1 MLFRSKPRPQPAAE
15 PAPAESNAFPE
26 IDGIDTTRAAR
37 RLGGDRAMFIG
48 LLQHFVADNRDAA
61 AETRARLAAG
71 DLEAAARRM
80 HTLRGNAGFIC
91 ALDLMDSAG
100 ELEKAIE
107 AGADATDL
115 DARLDAIGAEIDA
128 LVAACAPWL

>member
-1 MLFRSKPRPQPAAE
+1 MHLLIKAVVSGLIVAA
-15 PAPAESNAFPE
+15 ASDAFPE
-26 IDGIDTTRAAR
+26 IDGIDAARAAR
-37 RLGGDRAMFIG
+37 RLGGDRAMFVG
-48 LLQHFVADNRDAA
+48 LLQLFVTDNRSAA
-61 AETRARLAAG
+61 DQTRAFLAT
-71 DLEAAARRM
+71 DDREAAARRM
-80 HTLRGNAGFIC
+80 HTLRSNAGFIC
-91 ALDLMDSAG
+91 ALDLMASAG

>member
-1 MLFRSKPRPQPAAE
+1 
-15 PAPAESNAFPE
+15 
-26 IDGIDTTRAAR
+26 
-37 RLGGDRAMFIG
+37 
-48 LLQHFVADNRDAA
+48 
-61 AETRARLAAG
+61 
-71 DLEAAARRM
+71 
-80 HTLRGNAGFIC
+80 
-91 ALDLMDSAG
+91 MDSAG